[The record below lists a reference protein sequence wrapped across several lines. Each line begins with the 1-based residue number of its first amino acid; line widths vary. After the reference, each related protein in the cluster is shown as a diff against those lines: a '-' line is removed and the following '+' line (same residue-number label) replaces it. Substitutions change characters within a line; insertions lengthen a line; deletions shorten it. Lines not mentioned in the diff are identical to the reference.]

1 MSIRGYN
8 SRQLAIS
15 LTVENV
21 GLATLATVLG
31 IGSGIVSLMGEVQ
44 LLNKYIVTYTAW
56 RLVFPLMSQLQLALL
71 YLIIVA
77 ATMAPII
84 IVVRRITNKPN
95 VKGVE

>member
-1 MSIRGYN
+1 
-8 SRQLAIS
+8 
-15 LTVENV
+15 
-21 GLATLATVLG
+21 
-31 IGSGIVSLMGEVQ
+31 
-44 LLNKYIVTYTAW
+44 
-56 RLVFPLMSQLQLALL
+56 MSQLQLALL